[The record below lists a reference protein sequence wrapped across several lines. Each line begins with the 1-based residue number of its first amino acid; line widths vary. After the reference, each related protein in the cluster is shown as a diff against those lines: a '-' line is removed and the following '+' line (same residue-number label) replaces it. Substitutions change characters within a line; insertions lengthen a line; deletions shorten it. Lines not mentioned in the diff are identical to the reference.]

1 MFDIGLGELVVLAA
15 VALLVFGPDRLPKA
29 AAQAVASFA
38 TCVPRPLRRAKS
50 CPDSADLGDIQSD
63 FKSIADLHPKRL
75 VSSMLSD
82 PTPDPA
88 SAPAPAPAA
97 RPASAANRRR
107 PSPTAT
113 SSAAGRSHQRAGRAD
128 RIRRT
133 GSGGASGSGTLWFR
147 WFRRFRG
154 TSDRLRS
161 RHRLMAGRRAS
172 SRACAVAHL
181 RCLRPALKRD
191 AGVKPSDIP
200 ASPLGAGTSCP
211 RVR

>member
-29 AAQAVASFA
+29 AAQAGRFVRDLRAMAASA
-38 TCVPRPLRRAKS
+38 RKELS
-50 CPDSADLGDIQSD
+50 DSADLGDIQSD

-97 RPASAANRRR
+97 RPASAANPSP

-113 SSAAGRSHQRAGRAD
+113 SSAAGSVTPAAPAAP
-128 RIRRT
+128 T
-133 GSGGASGSGTLWFR
+133 GSGAPAPGGASGSGDAS
-147 WFRRFRG
+147 G
-154 TSDRLRS
+154 SGGS
-161 RHRLMAGRRAS
+161 GVSAGRRIDFDPDT
-172 SRACAVAHL
+172 V
-181 RCLRPALKRD
+181 
-191 AGVKPSDIP
+191 
-200 ASPLGAGTSCP
+200 
-211 RVR
+211 